1 MVEGGQINYEQ
12 GNCNYKIGFLDSEG
26 NLLESYDSG
35 IGIASSPF
43 GLEEANMFYSEDE
56 LKIFVSN
63 RKDYPLFTIT
73 FDLKTKEFSF
83 V

>member
-1 MVEGGQINYEQ
+1 M
-12 GNCNYKIGFLDSEG
+12 
-26 NLLESYDSG
+26 ESYDSG

-56 LKIFVSN
+56 LKIFVSDRRDN
-63 RKDYPLFTIT
+63 PLFTIT